1 MNFKV
6 MLTYGKDEMEE
17 FQRLAGKTEQ
27 KGRMLKMRLL
37 YLVFAIAGFVGTG
50 YLWSLG
56 GNYRFAAVLPLI
68 FGLLFL
74 YRVFF
79 FYRSVVGMLTGRS
92 AQSLSEIEFF
102 FSEDGFRAKNQ
113 YQTVDFDYDKILRV
127 YETERSFVLFINSK
141 EGYVLPKDAFKL
153 GKPDDFRKFIARK
166 SLEEVQYVP
175 VGHKEK

>member
-6 MLTYGKDEMEE
+6 TLTYGKDEMEE

-27 KGRMLKMRLL
+27 KGRMLKMRIL
-37 YLVFAIAGFVGTG
+37 YLIFAIIGFAGTA

-56 GNYRFAAVLPLI
+56 GNYRFAAALPLI

-79 FYRSVVGMLTGRS
+79 FYRSVVGMLKDRS
-92 AQSLSEIEFF
+92 AQTLSEVEFL

-113 YQTVDFDYDKILRV
+113 YQTVDFDYDKVLRL
-127 YETERSFVLFINSK
+127 YETERSFVIFINSK
-141 EGYVLPKDAFKL
+141 EGYVLRKDAFKL

-166 SLEEVQYVP
+166 CLEEIQYVP
-175 VGHKEK
+175 VEPKGK